1 MLALS
6 QCSLL
11 EDVHAPVVELNH
23 SVAKCLFLE
32 IVNSDAVYIE
42 DQGGC
47 PDAIKSALR
56 LHLSACRL
64 ADLAFLGEAA
74 KDQPPLPLQNRMLGP
89 QTSQRS
95 CCI

>member
-11 EDVHAPVVELNH
+11 DDVDAPVVELND
-23 SVAKCLFLE
+23 SVAKCLFLA
-32 IVNSDAVYIE
+32 VNDDAVDIE

-47 PDAIKSALR
+47 PDAIKSALT
-56 LHLSACRL
+56 LHVSACRL
-64 ADLAFLGEAA
+64 AGSAFLGGAA